1 MELMESYEP
10 SPAQPPLLH
19 PKAHSHPLPWPRACL
34 PESKAVWLGCA
45 QTSTWGQ
52 LPGGMGSWRMLE
64 LDSVAMGAALGPRE
78 QVWKAVEVQEWPLVS
93 LGLVSRKCPLCV
105 WPG

>member
-1 MELMESYEP
+1 
-10 SPAQPPLLH
+10 
-19 PKAHSHPLPWPRACL
+19 
-34 PESKAVWLGCA
+34 
-45 QTSTWGQ
+45 
-52 LPGGMGSWRMLE
+52 MGSWGMLE

-78 QVWKAVEVQEWPLVS
+78 QVWKAVGVQEWPLVS